1 MVSPSRTSPGR
12 SWRVEISRSA
22 EKQIQKLNRTAQES
36 IVRFLRERVQAA
48 DNPRQ
53 WGKPLHGDKGGLWRY
68 RVGDY
73 RLGQFRTICE
83 IQDERV
89 TVLVVSVGHR
99 KDVYR

>member
-1 MVSPSRTSPGR
+1 LVSPSRTPPHG

-22 EKQIQKLNRTAQES
+22 EKQIQKLDRTAQGL
-36 IVRFLRERVQAA
+36 IVRFLRERVQAT

-53 WGKPLHGDKGGLWRY
+53 WGKPLLGDKGGLWRY

-73 RLGQFRTICE
+73 RLICD

-89 TVLVVSVGHR
+89 TVLVLRVGHR

>member
-1 MVSPSRTSPGR
+1 MASPSRN
-12 SWRVEISRSA
+12 WRVEISRTA

-36 IVRFLRERVQAA
+36 LIRFLRERVQPA

-53 WGKPLHGDKGGLWRY
+53 LGRPLHGDKGGLWRY

-73 RLGQFRTICE
+73 RLICD
-83 IQDERV
+83 IQDERI
-89 TVLVVSVGHR
+89 TVLAVRVGHR

>member
-1 MVSPSRTSPGR
+1 MAWTIEITRT
-12 SWRVEISRSA
+12 A
-22 EKQIQKLNRTAQES
+22 EKQIKKLHRQAQES
-36 IVRFLRERVQAA
+36 IVRFLRERLKPA

-73 RLGQFRTICE
+73 RLICD
-83 IQDERV
+83 IQDEKI
-89 TVLVVSVGHR
+89 TLLVLQVGHR

>member
-1 MVSPSRTSPGR
+1 LVSPNRTPPGGN
-12 SWRVEISRSA
+12 WRVEINRSA
-22 EKQIQKLNRTAQES
+22 EKQIQKLNRAAQQS

-73 RLGQFRTICE
+73 RLICR

-89 TVLVVSVGHR
+89 TILVVSIGHR
-99 KDVYR
+99 KDLYR